1 MSDQE
6 DELTLGEEQLL
17 KELWTARYAAEH
29 FYQKWLDA
37 RFEGTAPPEDTGL
50 PYREAQRIANI
61 KDPVL
66 AAIFPNMID
75 LARAVVEAMEKCE
88 DALNTAKAELA
99 YSHPEHLEEMNRKL
113 RELREGWGSS

>member
-1 MSDQE
+1 VSGQE
-6 DELTLGEEQLL
+6 DELTSGEEQLL
-17 KELWTARYAAEH
+17 KELWSARYAAEG

-37 RFEGTAPPEDTGL
+37 RFDGTAPPEDPGL

-75 LARAVVEAMEKCE
+75 LARVVVEAMEKCE

-99 YSHPEHLEEMNRKL
+99 YSHPGHLEEMNRKL